1 MKSSI
6 KHMKCM
12 AALLA
17 SALMMMAFS
26 PFAAATINI
35 DSGLVDLAFQ
45 KLYSLDDKT
54 KSDAISLLRDYF
66 RTEQGLDT
74 LKQDLPGILKLVIGD
89 DYEQKLQEEGISLS
103 QIKSDIDE
111 LKNWSRDDRM
121 ALLDMIEKGDK
132 DGVKDLLQK
141 YEDAG
146 TGGTSTGGSAA
157 GSAASGETQSQQP
170 AFPEVKANFADIQK
184 HWAKPY
190 IEAMAQKG
198 ILTGRAEG
206 VFAPDEKVTRAEFVA
221 MLVRL
226 LKIEAPSDASSFSFP
241 DVTEKDW
248 FYAPVRAAYAAGLA
262 KGKQSGFDPKGLITR
277 EEMVSFV
284 VRAASMKNKS
294 AFVDSTE
301 IENLLLRFKD
311 KEAVSTWART
321 DVAVALKLGLVSGI
335 KADEF
340 APKGTATRAQAAC
353 IIYNLYSLIY
363 E

>member
-1 MKSSI
+1 MRV
-6 KHMKCM
+6 KHMSV
-12 AALLA
+12 LLA
-17 SALMMMAFS
+17 FLIALMAFA
-26 PFAAATINI
+26 PLAAAAINI

-45 KLYSLDDKT
+45 KLSSLDDAT
-54 KSDAISLLRDYF
+54 KSDAMSLLQDYF

-103 QIKSDIDE
+103 RIKSDIDE

-121 ALLDMIEKGDK
+121 ALLDMMEKGDK
-132 DGVKDLLQK
+132 DGVKDLLEQ
-141 YEDAG
+141 YASSG
-146 TGGTSTGGSAA
+146 TGGASGAAGGGASTAVSGMGSA
-157 GSAASGETQSQQP
+157 
-170 AFPEVKANFADIQK
+170 AFPEVEVKFSDIQK

-190 IEAMAQKG
+190 IEAMAKKG

-226 LKIEAPSDASSFSFP
+226 LQLQAPSEGTFAVFP

-294 AFVDSTE
+294 AFVDSAE
-301 IENLLLRFKD
+301 IEYLLLRFKD
-311 KEAVSTWART
+311 KEAISAWART
-321 DVAVALKLGLVSGI
+321 DVAVALKLSLVSGM

-340 APKGTATRAQAAC
+340 SPRGTATRAQAAC
-353 IIYNLYSLIY
+353 IIYNLYNLIY